1 MGRPLGW
8 AGFKHP
14 SFGTNGIH
22 THAKDFSVTLVA
34 FPAWVLGLE
43 ARPYL
48 EMGWKRSRKRAFLSP
63 IASTSFF
70 LLDMNQGCSAI
81 SQAASK
87 STL

>member
-34 FPAWVLGLE
+34 LPA
-43 ARPYL
+43 
-48 EMGWKRSRKRAFLSP
+48 
-63 IASTSFF
+63 
-70 LLDMNQGCSAI
+70 
-81 SQAASK
+81 
-87 STL
+87 